1 MERRDFWRE
10 VLAIHG
16 SVTPYIRQRVFVF
29 GLWAALVWIV
39 AAWTGIEAT
48 LGVAHYEI
56 VGVVLAL
63 LLVLRTNSGYDRWWE
78 GRKLWGGIVN
88 QSRNLAMIGVA
99 YGPRDPEWRDALLRW
114 TAAFPHLARHSLR
127 GERDLSD
134 MAGLLNSEELRQVQT
149 ADHIALDGSM
159 QVARLLETALANGE
173 INEFAFMQAEQQRSE
188 LIDHLGAC
196 ERILNT
202 PLAKVVS
209 IKIRRFLFLFLIVLP
224 MAIAERCGALT
235 PFLQVLVAY
244 PLLSLDQIGIELE
257 NPFSVRRLS
266 HLPLQDIGDTIQRN
280 ILALGEKP
288 ELARQNGRR
297 ELVANC

>member
-1 MERRDFWRE
+1 MERRDFWHE

-16 SVTPYIRQRVFVF
+16 SVTPYIRQRVIVF
-29 GLWAALVWIV
+29 GFWAAFVWIV
-39 AAWTGIEAT
+39 AVNTGIDAT

-88 QSRNLAMIGVA
+88 QSRNLAMAGVA
-99 YGPRDPEWRDALLRW
+99 YGPKDPEWQEEFLRW

-127 GERDLSD
+127 GELDVSDLS
-134 MAGLLNSEELRQVQT
+134 GLLSSDELRQVQR
-149 ADHIALDGSM
+149 ADHIALHGSM
-159 QVARLLETALANGE
+159 QIARLLQSALEDGE
-173 INEFAFMQAEQQRSE
+173 MNEFAFMQAESQRSQ

-196 ERILNT
+196 ERILKT

-224 MAIAERCGALT
+224 MTIAERCGALT

-280 ILALGEKP
+280 VLAFRDTSATFARNGQR
-288 ELARQNGRR
+288 ELAAS
-297 ELVANC
+297 L